1 MGEHSLKNKSRK
13 RVAPLTSRQKTG
25 LVLAAVT
32 VMLACLFFW
41 YFFQSIKHQQTVA
54 QNLNPVTT
62 SVGATA
68 RDPLTGVLVDQAE
81 SNKQIYGVMI
91 DEHVDARP
99 QSGLDKAFLVIE
111 APVEAGFPRLLA
123 FFTADSS
130 VAKIGPVRSARPYF
144 VDWVDEL
151 DALYAH
157 VGGSNEALDK
167 IAKGSTVDLNQFWH
181 DPQFWRSTDRSAPHN
196 VYTSTDLLGAY
207 VKIKADAGHPLN
219 PLYGVW
225 KFKTIDEQNVQ
236 SSQQIAIHYISPDN
250 NFQWVFDHDS
260 KKYVREENN
269 SPALTQD
276 GQKILA
282 DNIAV
287 VVTDVKTIDAVGRQS
302 VRTIGSGTA
311 YVFQDGRMTEAVWRK
326 PSASERL
333 RFFAKDGTEMEMNP
347 GVTWMEV
354 VGDASQMNVSP

>member
-1 MGEHSLKNKSRK
+1 MGEHSLQNKTRK

-25 LVLAAVT
+25 LVLVAVT
-32 VMLACLFFW
+32 VTLACLFFW
-41 YFFQSIKHQQTVA
+41 YFFRQWNSSHVASPVVDTSSSAAMTV
-54 QNLNPVTT
+54 
-62 SVGATA
+62 
-68 RDPLTGVLVDQAE
+68 RDPLTGVLVDKAE
-81 SNKQIYGVMI
+81 ANKQIYGVMI

-123 FFTADSS
+123 FFSADES
-130 VAKIGPVRSARPYF
+130 VPKIGPVRSARPYF
-144 VDWVDEL
+144 IDWVNEL
-151 DALYAH
+151 DAVYAH

-167 IAKGSTVDLNQFWH
+167 IAKGSTIDLNQFWH
-181 DPQFWRSTDRSAPHN
+181 DPQFWRSTDRSAPPN
-196 VYTSTDLLGAY
+196 VSTSTDLLGTF
-207 VKIKADAGHPLN
+207 VKSKADAGHPLN

-225 KFKTIDEQNVQ
+225 KFKTTDEQNVQ

-287 VVTDVKTIDAVGRQS
+287 VVTDVKTIDNVGRQS